1 MKITRFNKAIVTGIA
16 LILNTVVVAMGD
28 DVVDMTERQ
37 HVITTVVT
45 VVLSIAAV
53 WRVPNT
59 EEADKG
65 TDVDDTEWLPQ

>member
-16 LILNTVVVAMGD
+16 LILNTVVVSMGD
-28 DVVDMTERQ
+28 NVVDMTERQ

-53 WRVPNT
+53 WRIPNAK
-59 EEADKG
+59 EADES
-65 TDVDDTEWLPQ
+65 TDADDTEWLPQ